1 MSFFEQENFDDATR
15 ISFKASRGWVEKF
28 LIRHNLTNRKRTT
41 ASQKT
46 PAQLIPK
53 LVDFVI
59 KIRTLR
65 LKFNYPVASIG
76 AVDETAVWVDMLAE
90 TTIENIGAKTVAI
103 KPTGN
108 KKNRFTVC
116 LTAKA
121 NGIKLKPFIVFKGKR
136 IDPVL
141 AGIPGICVAYS
152 TKTVG

>member
-1 MSFFEQENFDDATR
+1 MIKKWDNHFPGGKCHLKAEQTSPQFFEQENFDDATR

-41 ASQKT
+41 VSQKT

-76 AVDETAVWVDMLAE
+76 AMDETAVWVDMLAE
-90 TTIENIGAKTVAI
+90 TTVENMGAKTVAI
-103 KPTGN
+103 KATGN
-108 KKNRFTVC
+108 KTRPTGLM
-116 LTAKA
+116 LTCYT
-121 NGIKLKPFIVFKGKR
+121 L
-136 IDPVL
+136 
-141 AGIPGICVAYS
+141 
-152 TKTVG
+152 